1 MVEPNQLERLRKDS
15 RELGHYIH
23 KLQKRG
29 KQDIAYKVAK
39 RQSFLDAAISHAET
53 RLRG

>member
-1 MVEPNQLERLRKDS
+1 MVETNQLERLRKDS

-23 KLQKRG
+23 KLNKRG
-29 KQDIAYKVAK
+29 KADIAYKVAK
-39 RQSFLDAAISHAET
+39 RQSFLDTAISQAET

>member
-1 MVEPNQLERLRKDS
+1 MVETNQLERLRKDS

-23 KLQKRG
+23 KLHKRG
-29 KQDIAYKVAK
+29 KADIAYKVAK
-39 RQSFLDAAISHAET
+39 RQTFLDTAISQAET

>member
-1 MVEPNQLERLRKDS
+1 MVESNQIERLKKDS

-23 KLQKRG
+23 KLNKRG
-29 KQDIAYKVAK
+29 KTEIAYKVAK
-39 RQSFLDAAISHAET
+39 RQSFLDAAISQVET

>member
-1 MVEPNQLERLRKDS
+1 MVQTNQLERLRRDS

-23 KLQKRG
+23 KLQKKG
-29 KQDIAYKVAK
+29 KVETAHRIAKK
-39 RQSFLDAAISHAET
+39 QSYLDAAIEQVEL

>member
-1 MVEPNQLERLRKDS
+1 MVESNQIERLKKDS

-29 KQDIAYKVAK
+29 KSDIAYKVAK
-39 RQSFLDAAISHAET
+39 RQSFLEAAISQVES
-53 RLRG
+53 RI

>member
-1 MVEPNQLERLRKDS
+1 MVESNQIERLRKDS

-29 KQDIAYKVAK
+29 KADIAYKVAK
-39 RQSFLDAAISHAET
+39 RQTFLDTAISQAET